1 MVMFARPDQRTVINF
16 WWAQASPRLLPGR
29 TRPTRSVLT
38 RRRRPTH
45 PGYLPSPEF
54 GKGQWII
61 VAGTS
66 TQTDL
71 LQRATMGWRRTTTV
85 QRRFLI
91 RFPYSLF
98 YAPFSFPQLTFLFHF
113 AFANIVSNF
122 CTRNPSTGRPSP
134 IMSWTAELGRF
145 TTPTTTRSSSTGSR
159 TQATRTTTGS
169 AWVSCQMWTATR
181 LSRTRG
187 ATLERV
193 FTCIM
198 WEARSMQSASVILL
212 YSCRYS
218 N

>member
-1 MVMFARPDQRTVINF
+1 MFARPDQRTVINF

-98 YAPFSFPQLTFLFHF
+98 FPMHSFLLQSFLVFTLPLQTLFSIFIPGTPLLVVHRLLWAEQQSWGGLPRQQPLGHHRRVHEPKQQEQQPVLPGSVVKCEPQLDYREHEAPHWKGCSPVLCGRRGLCR
-113 AFANIVSNF
+113 VPQWF
-122 CTRNPSTGRPSP
+122 CYIRAG
-134 IMSWTAELGRF
+134 I
-145 TTPTTTRSSSTGSR
+145 
-159 TQATRTTTGS
+159 Q
-169 AWVSCQMWTATR
+169 
-181 LSRTRG
+181 
-187 ATLERV
+187 
-193 FTCIM
+193 
-198 WEARSMQSASVILL
+198 VI
-212 YSCRYS
+212 
-218 N
+218 